1 MMILRF
7 LIFIA
12 YTLIL
17 TGCAE
22 WLAPHE
28 PAPIYQRKAPV
39 TKIEP
44 ELEPIPEVVKP
55 VQMPDEIVA
64 IKPLPEAAEP
74 ATVEIAPEPVTEA
87 ANPLLTPEQEQEL
100 AALEKAAGTD
110 TSNAEGQALP
120 PNANE
125 QPTPA
130 PSLPSMPAPVLETP
144 VEQPVAKPEP
154 APFSPL
160 TEFAPLSPA
169 VTALVVAANQSTQS
183 GNLQSASTTIERAIR
198 IEPRNATLYYQL
210 AVLRLKESKPR
221 LAEDLAK
228 KSALLAANDTQ
239 LKKHSWLLIARARE
253 LQKNFDGA
261 KEAKA
266 KADAF

>member
-7 LIFIA
+7 LFFIA

-22 WLAPHE
+22 WLTPHE
-28 PAPIYQRKAPV
+28 PAPVYQRKAPV

-55 VQMPDEIVA
+55 VQIPDEIVA

-100 AALEKAAGTD
+100 AALEKAA
-110 TSNAEGQALP
+110 NAPSVEGQTPVPSAG
-120 PNANE
+120 E
-125 QPTPA
+125 QATTPVTSS
-130 PSLPSMPAPVLETP
+130 PSLPAPALESPT
-144 VEQPVAKPEP
+144 EQPVAKPEQ

-239 LKKHSWLLIARARE
+239 LKKHSWLLIAKARE